1 MCKFY
6 LKLCTEHRQL
16 PKCST
21 KSFAVFW
28 CQEKVRT
35 KSGSEK
41 SDFSDFRPILTAPPP
56 KFFHGPKFPKQNCTV
71 LVKKSQFMIKWSSGF
86 SKKWANSGLFCFI
99 IVLFTHNSNIK
110 WKSVDV
116 VPGIRIRSRRME
128 CADGSTVLWRL
139 SDQLFNEQSNCPFLV
154 PNEHWES
161 SKIKWEQIS
170 IFDLLLWN
178 LIAWFKSRL

>member
-1 MCKFY
+1 MQHEKFCSI
-6 LKLCTEHRQL
+6 LVPGESSDQIRIRKIGFFRL
-16 PKCST
+16 PPDPDRTST
-21 KSFAVFW
+21 KVFP
-28 CQEKVRT
+28 RT
-35 KSGSEK
+35 KISETK
-41 SDFSDFRPILTAPPP
+41 LHRFGKKISIYDKVI
-56 KFFHGPKFPKQNCTV
+56 KCFF
-71 LVKKSQFMIKWSSGF
+71 L
-86 SKKWANSGLFCFI
+86 KKWANSGLFCFI